1 MVKPFASEDDG
12 VDDPLFLTGRAY
24 DTIITFDPPFELHIG
39 KPPDWIVDGIYGGLW
54 AIYCM
59 RVKILADE
67 MKVLESGVAFLQCLS
82 MSVHWGHLNSAAE
95 GCKKMMCT
103 LGQDIAVQMQ
113 PPPASCASSS
123 AHGQPPAS
131 CASSSAHGQALQDI
145 AVQIQPPPASQQVAV
160 SSQQLQHQPASI
172 WQCNRSHLAEAN
184 PWASMMD

>member
-1 MVKPFASEDDG
+1 MLREGWEWCIVPAAVDIMFPAFAKIAQQALNISN
-12 VDDPLFLTGRAY
+12 
-24 DTIITFDPPFELHIG
+24 H
-39 KPPDWIVDGIYGGLW
+39 IVDGSFGGLW

-123 AHGQPPAS
+123 AVPTAGVMVPA
-131 CASSSAHGQALQDI
+131 
-145 AVQIQPPPASQQVAV
+145 QQVAV
-160 SSQQLQHQPASI
+160 ASTAYGSVTALT
-172 WQCNRSHLAEAN
+172 NMSDLAEAN